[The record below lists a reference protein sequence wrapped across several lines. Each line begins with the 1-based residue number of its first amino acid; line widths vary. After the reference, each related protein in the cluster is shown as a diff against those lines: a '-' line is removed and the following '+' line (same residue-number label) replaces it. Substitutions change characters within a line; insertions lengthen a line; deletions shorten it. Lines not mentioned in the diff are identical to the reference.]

1 MALWARLRSFWHNV
15 VHRSDVERNMS
26 DELQFHLE
34 RRAEDLIAR
43 GGLSLEEARR
53 IARLEFGSVEKYKE
67 EARQSL
73 GLRLLDELRGDLRY
87 ALRTFG
93 KSKGFTAAAIA
104 TLALGIG
111 ANTAVFS
118 VVDALLLR
126 KLPVQNPDELVVFDW
141 LRASDSMVARHLGYG
156 RPGPS
161 PELGIRTSF
170 SALTV
175 ERFREHTATLSD
187 VFAFSPTGT
196 LNIVADRQ
204 ADTASGLFVTGR
216 YFAGL
221 GVPALVGRTLSA
233 SDDRPQA
240 EPVAVISHRYWRRRF
255 ASDASLVGKTI
266 DVNRSPVVIVG
277 ITPEGFDGPRMSE
290 ASDITLPITMAARL
304 DPTGRARPVSVW
316 WLQMMGRLKPGVSRE
331 QALAELQTTFV
342 DTVRESWAAR
352 PPDTPNPTRSG
363 LPQLRV
369 RPGAQG
375 PDGPRIDAQQTLF
388 GVFAVV
394 AAILLI
400 GCVNLASLLLVRA
413 SARRQEV
420 TVRLTLGASRWRVVR
435 QLLTET
441 LLLAI
446 FGGIGGAILAWWGKD
461 FMRWLPAR
469 ETPIVDARIDPRVL
483 AFTAVLSAITA
494 LLCGIGPA
502 LRAARADLGPSL
514 KTSAQRGGITRGV
527 ASQALLA
534 AQVAV
539 SLVLLVGAGL
549 LVRTLYNLS
558 KVDVGFNADNVL
570 LFRIDPALQSDRP
583 SRIVDVYD
591 RIMAAI
597 EAVPGVQSC
606 TMSVMPLIARS
617 EWEETVQ
624 PDGTALP
631 KSAFIQIAR
640 WNFLETMGIPLV
652 AGRDLSAADT
662 QGRPRV
668 AVINETMA
676 RQVFGERTPV
686 GRHFQFVNGA
696 DRNVAIQVIGVARDA
711 KYASLEQPVPPT
723 LFMPH
728 AQVPPSGMTVE
739 VRTTSDPMTVA
750 SAVREAVRQTDPAI
764 ALAEMKTQRQQI
776 AQTIGKPRAFAA
788 LTTVS
793 GMIGLLL
800 ACVGLYGVVSYETIR
815 RTHEIGIRMALGAR
829 RSDVLRL
836 VMRQTVVVVTIGA
849 GIGVALAL
857 AASRLIASLLFGI
870 APSDPFAIGS
880 ALAVLIGVALA
891 ASYLPARRASQLD
904 PTRALRYE

>member
-1 MALWARLRSFWHNV
+1 MGLWARLRSFWHSV
-15 VHRSDVERNMS
+15 LHRSDVERNMS

-34 RRAEDLIAR
+34 RRAEDLMAR
-43 GGLSLEEARR
+43 GGLSQKEAMR
-53 IARLEFGSVEKYKE
+53 IARLEFGSIEKYKE

-73 GLRLLDELRGDLRY
+73 GLWLLDELRGDLRF
-87 ALRTFG
+87 AFRTFG
-93 KSKGFTAAAIA
+93 RSKGFTAAAMA

-126 KLPVQNPDELVVFDW
+126 KLPVKNAEELVVFDW
-141 LRASDSMVARHLGYG
+141 LRTPDSMVARHLGYG
-156 RPGPS
+156 RPGPA
-161 PELGIRTSF
+161 PGLGVRTSF

-187 VFAFSPTGT
+187 VFAFSPTGM

-204 ADTASGLFVTGR
+204 ADTASGLFVTGS

-240 EPVAVISHRYWRRRF
+240 EPVAVISHRYWQRRF
-255 ASDASLVGKTI
+255 ASDPSLVGKTI

-290 ASDITLPITMAARL
+290 SSDITLPIAVAARL
-304 DPTGRARPVSVW
+304 SPTGRARPVSVW
-316 WLQMMGRLKPGVSRE
+316 WLQMMGRLKPSVTRE
-331 QALAELQTTFV
+331 QALAELETTFAA
-342 DTVRESWAAR
+342 TVRESWAAR
-352 PPDTPNPTRSG
+352 PPDTPNPTRSE

-375 PDGPRIDAQQTLF
+375 PDGPRIDAQETLTV
-388 GVFAVV
+388 VFAVV

-400 GCVNLASLLLVRA
+400 GCVNLATLQLVRT
-413 SARRQEV
+413 SARRREV
-420 TVRLTLGASRWRVVR
+420 AMRLTLGASRWRVIR

-441 LLLAI
+441 LLLAV

-461 FMRWLPAR
+461 FMLWLPAR
-469 ETPIVDARIDPRVL
+469 ETPIVNASIDPRVL
-483 AFTAVLSAITA
+483 AFTAVLSATTA
-494 LLCGIGPA
+494 VLFGIGPA
-502 LRAARADLGPSL
+502 LRATRTDLGPSL
-514 KTSAQRGGITRGV
+514 KASTQKESITHGV
-527 ASQALLA
+527 ATKALLT
-534 AQVAV
+534 AQVAI

-549 LVRTLYNLS
+549 LVRTLYNFS
-558 KVDVGFNADNVL
+558 KVDVGFNADNL
-570 LFRIDPALQSDRP
+570 LVFRIDPALQSDSSLRTF
-583 SRIVDVYD
+583 DLYD

-597 EAVPGVQSC
+597 EAVPGVQSS

-617 EWEETVQ
+617 EWEEAVQ
-624 PDGTALP
+624 PDGNGLP
-631 KSAFIQIAR
+631 KNAFIQIAR

-652 AGRDLSAADT
+652 AGRDLAATDT

-676 RQVFGERTPV
+676 RQVFGERTPL

-696 DRNVAIQVIGVARDA
+696 DRNLAIQVIGVARDS
-711 KYASLEQPVPPT
+711 KYASLEQQVPPT

-728 AQVPPSGMTVE
+728 AQAPPSGMTVE
-739 VRTTSDPMTVA
+739 VRTASDPVTVA
-750 SAVREAVRQTDPAI
+750 SAIREAVRQTDPTI
-764 ALAEMKTQRQQI
+764 PLAGMKTQRQQI
-776 AQTIGKPRAFAA
+776 AETIGKPRAFAA

-815 RTHEIGIRMALGAR
+815 RTREIGIRMALGAR

-836 VMRQTVVVVTIGA
+836 VMRQTIVVVTIGA
-849 GIGVALAL
+849 GIGLALAL
-857 AASRLIASLLFGI
+857 ATSRLIGSLLFGI

-904 PTRALRYE
+904 PTQALRYE